1 MPRQGHPRLSLSRLP
16 VAAAVV
22 FLLATLVAACGG
34 DNEDEPGPIARV
46 TQVVVTNETPA
57 AASPTRE
64 TAPTAAATSP
74 PTPVPTPVPRTYIVQ
89 AGDTLTGICRNE
101 AADVEEGSCVTQT
114 VQLNG
119 LANPSQIT
127 VGQELLLPVPSNQA
141 GAGPSG
147 PSGPTTGT
155 AGGTG
160 ANPPAGGGTGVAP
173 GNGAGFAGTAVV
185 TRVVDGDTL
194 EVDIGGPVL
203 VRLLG
208 IDTPEGLAQPPVCYG
223 PEASAYTRQ
232 LVEGQTV
239 TLEIDTR
246 DADNA
251 GRILRYVYL
260 PNGAMLNELLLQNGF
275 AQVVVLPP
283 DVRYL
288 SRFLAAA
295 KAARDAGLGMWSVC

>member
-1 MPRQGHPRLSLSRLP
+1 VS
-16 VAAAVV
+16 
-22 FLLATLVAACGG
+22 
-34 DNEDEPGPIARV
+34 
-46 TQVVVTNETPA
+46 
-57 AASPTRE
+57 
-64 TAPTAAATSP
+64 
-74 PTPVPTPVPRTYIVQ
+74 
-89 AGDTLTGICRNE
+89 
-101 AADVEEGSCVTQT
+101 QT
-114 VQLNG
+114 VQLNA

-141 GAGPSG
+141 ASG
-147 PSGPTTGT
+147 PSGPAAGT
-155 AGGTG
+155 AGGAG
-160 ANPPAGGGTGVAP
+160 GSNPPAGGGGTGVAP
-173 GNGAGFAGTAVV
+173 GNGAGFSGNVVV

-232 LVEGQTV
+232 LAEGQTV
-239 TLEIDTR
+239 LLEIDTR
-246 DADNA
+246 DVDSA

-295 KAARDAGLGMWSVC
+295 KSARDSGLGMWSAC